1 MNVKIKN
8 KEVPAI
14 LNALRELARL
24 PVPVRTGLKIRRLVR
39 LIEQQAADIEA
50 ERQRL
55 LDLYA
60 QRDEAGQR
68 VIREDGNVVVDD
80 RFYVTFGE
88 LVEVEFEAEP
98 LTAEEIE
105 AAGNVAPAMLIG
117 LGGLLN
123 E

>member
-1 MNVKIKN
+1 MKIKN
-8 KEVPAI
+8 SEIPGI

-24 PVPVRTGLKIRRLVR
+24 PVPVRTALKIRRLVR

-55 LDLYA
+55 LEQYA

-80 RFYVTFGE
+80 EFYTAFTE
-88 LVEVEFEAEP
+88 LIGLEFDAPEQ
-98 LTAEEIE
+98 LTVEEIE
-105 AAGNVAPAMLIG
+105 AAGNVTPAVLIG
-117 LGGLLN
+117 LGELLV